1 MSDFSKQHLD
11 LVLDDEP
18 DEIVDDGPYSEP
30 NTFIFNQWL
39 EEEVAKDRFIRF
51 GYHDFESWD
60 FVPL

>member
-1 MSDFSKQHLD
+1 MSDDHSDFAKQHLD
-11 LVLDDEP
+11 LVSDDEP
-18 DEIVDDGPYSEP
+18 DEIVDDGPYA
-30 NTFIFNQWL
+30 FDQWL